1 MALASG
7 NTTNLIYWRER
18 VPGVQPAALAT
29 ATTGLG
35 WAEGD
40 DADSFKVTRGSGSFE
55 DDGFVEGQIVKLLA
69 FSTTGGSS
77 PVSPAAGTYRIR
89 SVAALTV
96 VLEDIATS
104 TALNGGTSGSAGT
117 MQIQAMTLRSTSMN
131 VNLERNLLES
141 GEISSSGM
149 QKDVRHGF
157 NQISGSLGFELSRA
171 AFDDWMEAALRGRF
185 TTIAGAKDASETID
199 VTVGSPAGTAKFTR
213 SGGSWLENG
222 FRSGDIVAIGSAFNA
237 ASRIQT
243 RVLSVTATVLTVEDT
258 GPKALDPTTTSTIVV
273 ESTVDGVEAITLA
286 GRRLDAGT
294 TKITFGMERQFT
306 DIGQYQLFAGV
317 TAANFQIALDPE
329 QMATATVDVIGL
341 SGGDLSG
348 TSVVTGNVLTPRA
361 APTNAPMAWQDGA
374 VYEGKVANA
383 VVTGGNITVNPQ
395 RSLEAVVGSRYSP
408 DIFEG
413 TMQVDAQLDA
423 FLETSAALF
432 GKFFDETESQL
443 WIETRD
449 PDLATGFLSIV
460 VPRTKYTGA
469 QLDPQQEGP
478 ITQNLPF
485 RGLEKSVGL
494 AGGGTGYTSITIQVS
509 NPADEF

>member
-1 MALASG
+1 
-7 NTTNLIYWRER
+7 
-18 VPGVQPAALAT
+18 VQPAALAT

-40 DADSFKVTRGSGSFE
+40 DANSFKVTRASGDFTT
-55 DDGFVEGQIVKLLA
+55 DGFVEGQIVRLA
-69 FSTTGGSS
+69 GFTTTGGTS
-77 PVSPAAGTYRIR
+77 PVSPTTGAYRIR
-89 SVAALTV
+89 SVAATTV
-96 VLEDIATS
+96 VIEDTAS
-104 TALNGGTSGSAGT
+104 ATALNGGTSGSAGT

-157 NQISGSLGFELSRA
+157 NQITGSLGFELSRG

-185 TTIAGAKDASETID
+185 TTIYGVKDASETVD
-199 VTVGSPAGTAKFTR
+199 AAAGSAAGTSKFTR
-213 SGGSWLENG
+213 SGGSWLANG
-222 FRSGDIVAIGSAFNA
+222 FRVGDIVSVGAPFDSDSQG
-237 ASRIQT
+237 QY
-243 RVLSVTATVLTVEDT
+243 RVLALTATVMTVADSA
-258 GPKALDPTTTSTIVV
+258 GSVV
-273 ESTVDGVEAITLA
+273 PESSIDGVESINVV

-306 DIGQYQLFAGV
+306 DIQQYQLFAGV
-317 TAANFQIALDPE
+317 SAANFQISLDPE

-341 SGGDLSG
+341 SGGELSG
-348 TSVVTGNVLTPRA
+348 TSVVTGNVLAARA
-361 APTNAPMAWQDGA
+361 AASNSPFAWQDGA
-374 VYEGKVANA
+374 VYEGKVSNA
-383 VVTGGNITVNPQ
+383 VVTGGSVTVNPQ

-413 TMQVDAQLDA
+413 TMQVEAQIDA
-423 FLETSAALF
+423 FLETGASLF
-432 GKFFDETESQL
+432 GKFYDETESSL

-449 PDLATGFLSIV
+449 PQVATGFMSIV

-485 RGLEKSVGL
+485 RGLEKAVDL
-494 AGGGTGYTSITIQVS
+494 AAGGTGYTSIVIQVS
-509 NPADEF
+509 NNADEF